1 MSATILSPR
10 SNLLEE
16 TESDNYFNSKSSY
29 YKRGNLLA
37 TSSFRQKYKNGFRR
51 SRSSSYT
58 SLDDEKEQQN
68 DSLLEQTPAVI
79 TPPPVTTSF
88 FSRRKKMAHRSNTA
102 PTATALNA
110 GPDTQDGD
118 YFNHE
123 DNYVDAVYNN
133 DEDEDSDENT
143 FFAKQNYYSRQ
154 NLSKPPTSWKSSVL
168 KAVGVKSR

>member
-1 MSATILSPR
+1 MSATMLSPR
-10 SNLLEE
+10 STLLEE
-16 TESDNYFNSKSSY
+16 TEGDSYFNSKSSY

-68 DSLLEQTPAVI
+68 NSLLEQTPSVS
-79 TPPPVTTSF
+79 PPVTTTSF
-88 FSRRKKMAHRSNTA
+88 FSRKRLAQRSNTA
-102 PTATALNA
+102 PIAAINA

-123 DNYVDAVYNN
+123 DNYVDAPYA
-133 DEDEDSDENT
+133 DDDEDSDENT

-154 NLSKPPTSWKSSVL
+154 NLSKPTTSWKSSVL

>member
-1 MSATILSPR
+1 MSATMLSPR
-10 SNLLEE
+10 STLLEE
-16 TESDNYFNSKSSY
+16 TEGDNYFNSKASY

-68 DSLLEQTPAVI
+68 DNLLEQTPSVI
-79 TPPPVTTSF
+79 TPPATTASSF
-88 FSRRKKMAHRSNTA
+88 FSRRKLTQRSNTA
-102 PTATALNA
+102 PTAAINA
-110 GPDTQDGD
+110 GSDTQDGD

-123 DNYVDAVYNN
+123 DNYVNAPYA

-154 NLSKPPTSWKSSVL
+154 NLSKPTTSWKSSVL
-168 KAVGVKSR
+168 RAVGVKSR

>member
-1 MSATILSPR
+1 MSTAMMSPR

-16 TESDNYFNSKSSY
+16 PEGDSYFNSKSSY

-68 DSLLEQTPAVI
+68 NSLLEQTPSVI
-79 TPPPVTTSF
+79 TPPATTASF
-88 FSRRKKMAHRSNTA
+88 FSRRKKLTQRSNTA
-102 PTATALNA
+102 PTAATNA
-110 GPDTQDGD
+110 GSDTQDGD

-123 DNYVDAVYNN
+123 DNYVDASYA
-133 DEDEDSDENT
+133 DDDEDSDEST

-154 NLSKPPTSWKSSVL
+154 NLSKPTTSWKSSVL

>member
-16 TESDNYFNSKSSY
+16 TESDNFFNSKPSY

-58 SLDDEKEQQN
+58 SLDDEKEQQSN
-68 DSLLEQTPAVI
+68 SLLEQTPAVI
-79 TPPPVTTSF
+79 TPPATTSF
-88 FSRRKKMAHRSNTA
+88 FSRRKKMVYRSNTA

-123 DNYVDAVYNN
+123 DSYADIVYNN

-168 KAVGVKSR
+168 KAVGVKSK